1 MLVLASASPRR
12 QEILHRA
19 EIPFAARPADVDESG
34 LEGETPL
41 THVQRLAEA
50 KARAVWREGELVLGA
65 DTVVAAEGV
74 ALGKPRDHE
83 DAARM
88 LTLLS
93 GRSHDVLTGIC
104 LLESDQ
110 CRVAVEQTKVQF
122 RAISEQEIETYVRS
136 GEPFDKAGAYAI
148 QGGAGEFVERI
159 EGCYF
164 NVVGL
169 PVARVYQMLRP
180 GPEACLVGFLPAG
193 PGLPKRPPN
202 LPDDIQDHES
212 PRQYVERMA
221 EVAARAARP
230 GPENIASG
238 AAKVISVDGILL
250 GKPRDS
256 SEAVRMLRM
265 LAGRKHDVVT
275 VECRIGPTGSRT
287 TVEETKVQLLELGE
301 DEIRGYVATGE
312 PLAHFGAYSIEG
324 VASKYIERIEGR
336 FENIDRFS
344 ALL

>member
-19 EIPFAARPADVDESG
+19 EIPFSVRPADVDESG
-34 LEGETPL
+34 LEGEVPL
-41 THVQRLAEA
+41 DHVRRLAEA

-65 DTVVAAEGV
+65 DTVVAVDGL
-74 ALGKPRDHE
+74 ALGKPRDRE
-83 DAARM
+83 DAGRM

-93 GRSHDVLTGIC
+93 GRAHNVLTGVC

-110 CRVAVEQTKVQF
+110 CWVAVEQTKVQF
-122 RAISEQEIETYVRS
+122 RDLEPQEIETYVSR

-148 QGGAGEFVERI
+148 QGGARDFVERI

-169 PVARVYQMLRP
+169 PVARVYSMLRP
-180 GPEACLVGFLPAG
+180 APKPRSKEFLSAG
-193 PGLPKRPPN
+193 ARLRRRPPH
-202 LPDDIQDHES
+202 LLDDIQRHES
-212 PRQYVERMA
+212 PREYVKRMA
-221 EVAARAARP
+221 EVAARAARA
-230 GPENIASG
+230 GPENIALG
-238 AAKVISVDGILL
+238 AAKVISVDGIFL

-256 SEAVRMLRM
+256 GEAELMLRT
-265 LAGRKHDVVT
+265 LAGRKHDVLT
-275 VECRIGPTGSRT
+275 AECRIGPTGSHT
-287 TVEETKVQLLELGE
+287 TVEETGVQLLELGE

-336 FENIDRFS
+336 FENIDGLA